1 MIDLADSAACRLLG
15 CRVPLV
21 LAGMG
26 GVARHEL
33 VAAVTEAG
41 GFGFLGMVREPVALI
56 ESEVAALRARGH
68 TRFGVNLIPA
78 ATPPELL
85 EAQLAACIRLD
96 VPVIC
101 LFWDIDPAIVARCKA
116 AGIIV
121 CWQVGSVDEA
131 IAAERAGVD
140 IVIAQGREA
149 GGHVRGTRRLAEL
162 LPEVVAAVDC
172 PVLAAGGLASGGDLV
187 VARALGADGIVLGT
201 ALMATEEA
209 FAHPYHKQRLLE
221 AQADDTVLTGIFHI
235 NWPIGAPVRVIK
247 SPVTGGL
254 FGRGDSP
261 ERRVIGDEEGRPI
274 YLFSTDSPLRSMTG
288 DFAVMALY
296 AGTGVGRIETIPPAG
311 ERMASI
317 LGEAR
322 SLLGSP
328 ADSAA
333 EASSPVCYAGEFNN
347 AYMGS
352 PEPEEIAATCAALA
366 GELRQALHLALAA
379 HSDDNAF
386 GAPPF
391 GDEATAYA
399 GWLLAL
405 AADRGAHAPQGR
417 DMPTLLKS
425 MQTRI
430 DAIVARLPETGLR
443 TQLGQLRQ
451 FLTVE
456 QLRRAKPAAAR
467 KGKLETLSASDQ

>member
-1 MIDLADSAACRLLG
+1 MTDLTDNAVCRLLG
-15 CRVPLV
+15 CKLPLV

-33 VAAVTEAG
+33 VAAVTQAG

-56 ESEVAALRARGH
+56 ESEVAALRALGH
-68 TRFGVNLIPA
+68 KRFGVNLIPA
-78 ATPPELL
+78 ATPPALL
-85 EAQLAACIRLD
+85 EAQLAACIRLE

-101 LFWDIDPAIVARCKA
+101 FFWDIDPAIVARCKA
-116 AGIIV
+116 AGMLV

-140 IVIAQGREA
+140 IIMAQGREA

-162 LPEVVAAVDC
+162 LPEVVAAVDR

-187 VARALGADGIVLGT
+187 VAQALGADGIVLGT

-221 AQADDTVLTGIFHI
+221 AQSGDTVLTDIFHI

-247 SPVTGGL
+247 SPVTSGL

-261 ERRVIGDEEGRPI
+261 QPRIIGEEEGRPI

-288 DFAVMALY
+288 DFAIMALY
-296 AGTGVGRIETIPPAG
+296 AGTGVSKLDTVPPAG
-311 ERMASI
+311 KRMKAI
-317 LGEAR
+317 MEEAKA
-322 SLLGSP
+322 LLGAGETALPVETS
-328 ADSAA
+328 SA
-333 EASSPVCYAGEFNN
+333 VCYAGEFDN

-352 PEPEEIAATCAALA
+352 PEPGEIAATCAALA
-366 GELRQALHLALAA
+366 GELRQALHLALEAQRDEEA
-379 HSDDNAF
+379 S

-391 GDEATAYA
+391 GDEAAAYA

-405 AADRGAHAPQGR
+405 GPQPDAR
-417 DMPTLLKS
+417 VPEASDINVVLS
-425 MQTRI
+425 QMQARI
-430 DAIVARLPETGLR
+430 DTIVTSLSETGLR
-443 TQLGQLRQ
+443 QQLSGLRQ
-451 FLTVE
+451 FLTV
-456 QLRRAKPAAAR
+456 QKLRQAPPGRHESR
-467 KGKLETLSASDQ
+467 SASDR